1 LGVDLSVSVG
11 TVRLKNPLLLAS
23 GCCGYGL
30 DMEPYLDLSR
40 LGGVCLKGLS
50 LSGSEGNPPPR
61 IWETRGGMIN
71 AIGLQNI
78 GVEAFLREK
87 APLLRKVDTV
97 FVANFYGHTLEEYAE
112 AARLLGGEPCLGAL
126 EMNVSCPNIQAGG
139 IHFGTDPDVLF
150 RVTEACRKATS
161 KPLWVK
167 LSPNVSDPVA
177 VARAAEAAGADALSC
192 TNTLPAMAIDVERRT
207 FRIANKVG
215 GLSGPAL
222 KPVALRIAFQVSR
235 AVKIPVVGIGGIA
248 TAEDALEFLL
258 AGASAFQVG
267 TALFVDPSCPYAI
280 LEGIEEYCLR
290 HGFSGVEALRG
301 ALREDE
307 GGEIRCSG

>member
-1 LGVDLSVSVG
+1 MGVDLSVSVG
-11 TVRLKNPLLLAS
+11 AVRLQNPLLLAS

-30 DMEPYLDLSR
+30 DMEPFLDLAR

-61 IWETRGGMIN
+61 IWETKGGMIN

-78 GVEAFLREK
+78 GVEAFLKEK

-97 FVANFYGHTLEEYAE
+97 FVANFYGHTVEEYAE

-139 IHFGTDPDVLF
+139 IHFGTDPAVLF
-150 RVTEACRKATS
+150 RVTEACRKATE

-207 FRIANKVG
+207 FRIHNKVG

-222 KPVALRIAFQVSR
+222 KPVALRIAYQVSR

-258 AGASAFQVG
+258 AGAAAFQVG
-267 TALFVDPSCPYAI
+267 TALFVDPACPYAI
-280 LEGIEEYCLR
+280 LDGIEDYCRR
-290 HGFSGVEALRG
+290 HGFSGVQALRG
-301 ALREDE
+301 ALREE
-307 GGEIRCSG
+307 GAGEIRCSG